1 MPGHY
6 KCTQLN
12 WRENASV
19 QVVVLVSDSSLSYPI
34 KKNICETLKRFVLM
48 LNMSKNMSFSI
59 WWGDP
64 HSVFEYIWIEP
75 TYITLPPLIQEWI
88 LNGPI
93 FEYFQ
98 SPIPMSPHFANQIL
112 RQYFALLENQVTS
125 LEKLT
130 KTSMIRKSQKSS

>member
-48 LNMSKNMSFSI
+48 LNMSKNISFSI

-88 LNGPI
+88 GPYLNI
-93 FEYFQ
+93 FNRQFQ
-98 SPIPMSPHFANQIL
+98 CHHTNQIL
-112 RQYFALLENQVTS
+112 RKYFALLENQVTRKTYKNINDKKV
-125 LEKLT
+125 KLRT
-130 KTSMIRKSQKSS
+130 RSSDT